1 MRSGDVIKKITA
13 MKARQNLGE
22 VLEEVYY
29 KGDQY
34 VIERAGKPMAAIVPV
49 AQLEAWQAQ
58 RDGFFD
64 TIDAVRKRNSKV
76 SGKRVT
82 DDVTEAVKETRRIK

>member
-1 MRSGDVIKKITA
+1 MRSIDVIKKITA

-34 VIERAGKPMAAIVPV
+34 VIERSSPSHSLKPGKHSGRPFLARLMSYESVTARCLPNA
-49 AQLEAWQAQ
+49 LQ
-58 RDGFFD
+58 R
-64 TIDAVRKRNSKV
+64 K
-76 SGKRVT
+76 
-82 DDVTEAVKETRRIK
+82 